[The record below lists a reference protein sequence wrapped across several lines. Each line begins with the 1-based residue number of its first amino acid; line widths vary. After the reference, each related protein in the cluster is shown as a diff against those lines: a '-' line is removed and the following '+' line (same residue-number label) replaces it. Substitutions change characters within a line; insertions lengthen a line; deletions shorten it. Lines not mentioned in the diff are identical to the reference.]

1 MQTVV
6 NETGLRLISE
16 ENFNS
21 TFIDA
26 LQKKMLEAINANP
39 NGDVILDMRQVE
51 IIDSLGLKLLI
62 GLYKTCKSQNRL
74 LRLEVLNPSVVKV
87 LRVCK
92 LEQLIH
98 LEENSK

>member
-6 NETGLRLISE
+6 NEKELRLISE

-39 NGDVILDMRQVE
+39 DRDVVLDMRQVE
-51 IIDSLGLKLLI
+51 LIDSLGLKLLI
-62 GLYKTCKSQNRL
+62 GLYKTCQSQNRL
-74 LRLEVLNPSVVKV
+74 LKLEVVNPSVLKV
-87 LRVCK
+87 IRVCK

-98 LEENSK
+98 LEEN

>member
-6 NETGLRLISE
+6 NENGLRLISE

-21 TFIDA
+21 TFIDS
-26 LQKKMLEAINANP
+26 LQKKMLEAVNANP
-39 NGDVILDMRQVE
+39 DGDVVLDMRQVE

-62 GLYKTCKSQNRL
+62 GLYKTCQAQNRL
-74 LRLEVLNPSVVKV
+74 LKLEVLNPSVIKV
-87 LRVCK
+87 IRVCK

-98 LEENSK
+98 LEETAQ